1 MSFELIF
8 TSAPKGLK
16 PGSRGFTSVAFTEGM
31 PANYVQICE
40 SLSGYVHRYEL
51 SDQNYEQNPIAYS
64 HLVGN
69 LGGRTFSILSRVAA
83 YGADYTGR
91 TNKLAHHL
99 MIGFEERVAGGPA
112 HAMKNGAAFISKWN
126 EDPRFLAPNRI
137 RLQAAE
143 PASLKAKRWEAA
155 IGDAGVAGMLAQ
167 AFLDAPDRPAFI
179 VYEPGMD
186 LLPLIAEA
194 QALLP
199 EARRWDVTFS
209 TYFTALPVGMKCAWR
224 CCLPDSDALVTARRT
239 PGALVINLID
249 KTITGSPSDQSLAEV
264 ARTGIPKA
272 KEATIPSPSPQETE
286 AHPVLT
292 RPTPEAKKAPLR
304 RPLISPDYGKVLKP
318 KPPPQKKKSS
328 PLAQITIFAS
338 LLVLFGV
345 GTFFVSDWLEKRKHS
360 PRDPE
365 PQPVEEAI
373 RKEEIQA
380 QVADEPLE
388 KPSELTQ
395 EKVASPQPDPREGPK
410 LTPMQEAKP
419 KDKAIT
425 LRHYDE
431 VVTYDAPLSIT
442 IWDVNAIEITN
453 SSARPAIDG
462 GSLYGPIRYQSGKFS
477 SIPSNVGFIRAE
489 YPAEQVILLV
499 NPVQARFQPLSTN
512 VIFPQGEGG
521 ELLKTWIGGR
531 TNTISANLFR
541 GGAGFKAEV
550 PGRESMRIVLL
561 ADQIDSWN
569 KPVKEAEGR
578 LQYLRNQLEAAKQRI
593 QEIEDIWKQLG
604 EQYAAA
610 DKETDKKAKADK
622 SQSVIRGY
630 GKYVNQVRQI
640 IRQREALVKPPQ
652 QPKSKSLNALLALEN
667 QREHEEFDRQ
677 NLSLRDAEFTARKFA
692 EALSSLSQDIEG
704 EVSQNNIKQAE
715 LALTRAQESGPPTK
729 AEILLDGRVIVE
741 ATTK

>member
-179 VYEPGMD
+179 VFEPGMD

-194 QALLP
+194 QTLLP
-199 EARRWDVTFS
+199 DERRWDVTFS

-249 KTITGSPSDQSLAEV
+249 KTITGAPSDPSLAEV

-272 KEATIPSPSPQETE
+272 KEATIPSPSSQEME
-286 AHPVLT
+286 AAPIQA

-328 PLAQITIFAS
+328 PLAQITIFVS

-345 GTFFVSDWLEKRKHS
+345 GAFFARDWLEKRKHS

-380 QVADEPLE
+380 QVADEPAG
-388 KPSELTQ
+388 KPAEEIEDKGFSPPTDTQ
-395 EKVASPQPDPREGPK
+395 EESTSTNGSEKEEND
-410 LTPMQEAKP
+410 KP
-419 KDKAIT
+419 HT
-425 LRHYDE
+425 VMHWDE
-431 VVTYDAPLSIT
+431 SETFDVPLSIT
-442 IWDVNAIEITN
+442 SWKSNADIKNDLPYISRESRTIFG
-453 SSARPAIDG
+453 D
-462 GSLYGPIRYQSGKFS
+462 IRFQNNKMLIANAGISVVEAEYDNIKKV
-477 SIPSNVGFIRAE
+477 IFIRPIHAQFQASTTNIMP
-489 YPAEQVILLV
+489 PAGAGWESLKKLI
-499 NPVQARFQPLSTN
+499 ADSTN
-512 VIFPQGEGG
+512 DLTAILYRGATKFDAKVKDMETMQI
-521 ELLKTWIGGR
+521 EL
-531 TNTISANLFR
+531 S
-541 GGAGFKAEV
+541 
-550 PGRESMRIVLL
+550 PD
-561 ADQIDSWN
+561 DQIKRWN
-569 KPVKEAEGR
+569 KPVEEAEKRLHDLRIRLDEAKSNVNTLKSRWKQLIVQYDNVEKITDEKTKSEKTIEVIRNYVEYVTRVSKFIKHYNDLVAISEQSNSKALNQLNALETQRIQKDLEKEKQLKEAEKLALRFARALDVMADDLEGELAQIKIKQIEDYVSR
-578 LQYLRNQLEAAKQRI
+578 LQS
-593 QEIEDIWKQLG
+593 G
-604 EQYAAA
+604 
-610 DKETDKKAKADK
+610 
-622 SQSVIRGY
+622 
-630 GKYVNQVRQI
+630 
-640 IRQREALVKPPQ
+640 
-652 QPKSKSLNALLALEN
+652 
-667 QREHEEFDRQ
+667 
-677 NLSLRDAEFTARKFA
+677 
-692 EALSSLSQDIEG
+692 
-704 EVSQNNIKQAE
+704 NI
-715 LALTRAQESGPPTK
+715 PTK
-729 AEILLDGRVIVE
+729 AEILLDGRVIVRAE
-741 ATTK
+741 PK

>member
-51 SDQNYEQNPIAYS
+51 SDPNYEQNPIAYS

-112 HAMKNGAAFISKWN
+112 HAMKNGAVFFLKWN

-199 EARRWDVTFS
+199 EERRWDVTFS

-239 PGALVINLID
+239 PGALVVNLID
-249 KTITGSPSDQSLAEV
+249 KTITGGPPSDQSLAEV
-264 ARTGIPKA
+264 ARTGITKEI
-272 KEATIPSPSPQETE
+272 EATIPPPSAQEME
-286 AHPVLT
+286 VAPIQA

-328 PLAQITIFAS
+328 PLAQITIFVS

-373 RKEEIQA
+373 CKEEIQA

-395 EKVASPQPDPREGPK
+395 EKVASPQPDTREDPK
-410 LTPMQEAKP
+410 PTPVQEAKP
-419 KDKAIT
+419 KEKAIT
-425 LRHYDE
+425 LRHNDE

-442 IWDVNAIEITN
+442 LWDVNAIEITN

-477 SIPSNVGFIRAE
+477 SIPSYVGFIRAE

-499 NPVQARFQPLSTN
+499 HPVQARFQPLSTN

-521 ELLKTWIGGR
+521 ELLKGSIGKSSKK
-531 TNTISANLFR
+531 ISARLYRGNAGFEAEMQDLVLMSMALTEGEKIRWKASETAQEHEVASLRQILSGISQASNDIQQAEAFLNNINQPINEKNKDKQEEAR
-541 GGAGFKAEV
+541 DKELRMYAQYMKRVVNIVNKYDRLVKEINFGKSESSGRLSTLLGKEQLLSEEDAIKQNPFNVATKANKFSEVLSQLARDLQGGANVQSRIEAAE
-550 PGRESMRIVLL
+550 
-561 ADQIDSWN
+561 A
-569 KPVKEAEGR
+569 R
-578 LQYLRNQLEAAKQRI
+578 LQA
-593 QEIEDIWKQLG
+593 
-604 EQYAAA
+604 
-610 DKETDKKAKADK
+610 
-622 SQSVIRGY
+622 IR
-630 GKYVNQVRQI
+630 
-640 IRQREALVKPPQ
+640 
-652 QPKSKSLNALLALEN
+652 S
-667 QREHEEFDRQ
+667 
-677 NLSLRDAEFTARKFA
+677 ARP
-692 EALSSLSQDIEG
+692 S
-704 EVSQNNIKQAE
+704 
-715 LALTRAQESGPPTK
+715 K
-729 AEILLDGRVIVE
+729 AEILLGNNVIVRAE
-741 ATTK
+741 P